1 MDLPSKH
8 GGIMKMGDL
17 VQIKH
22 RECHGLFIVI
32 LMTPR
37 YSSTFV
43 RLYSLKDNLIC
54 YDLMR
59 SLEVINEDR

>member
-1 MDLPSKH
+1 
-8 GGIMKMGDL
+8 MKMGDL

-32 LMTPR
+32 LMTPP
-37 YSSTFV
+37 YGGSIFV
-43 RLYSLKDNLIC
+43 RLYSLKDNRIC

>member
-1 MDLPSKH
+1 
-8 GGIMKMGDL
+8 MKIGDL

-22 RECHGLFIVI
+22 REYHGLFIVI
-32 LMTPR
+32 LMPPR

-43 RLYSLKDNLIC
+43 RLYSLKDSLIC

>member
-1 MDLPSKH
+1 
-8 GGIMKMGDL
+8 MKIGDL

-32 LMTPR
+32 LTTPP
-37 YSSTFV
+37 YDSSTFV
-43 RLYSLKDNLIC
+43 RLYSLKDNRIC

-59 SLEVINEDR
+59 SLEVINESR

>member
-1 MDLPSKH
+1 
-8 GGIMKMGDL
+8 MKMGDL
-17 VQIKH
+17 VQIKN

-32 LMTPR
+32 LMTPP
-37 YSSTFV
+37 YDSSTFV